1 MRVALALALIVAVP
15 GVAASPLLV
24 AVVPDLPGSSQ
35 GDEGF
40 AIGCQDLAR
49 RGADCDLTGH
59 SVTDGESSWTFA
71 PGTTVPASATLWLV
85 GNLTVWKAHD
95 GPGPAMAAIGLPR
108 LGNDGDELT
117 LAAPGGTVLDTMAF
131 GDGTD
136 LDAPA
141 SPGLVLQRRP
151 RPMGAGQAE
160 QPRQGWQDTG
170 TGDDWR
176 TPRLHRIGESALAP
190 AAFEVDRVVLYASP
204 DSSFDVLTGLVAN
217 ARERL
222 HLHVYELRSAAL
234 ADALVAAKQAHPSLD
249 LQVLV
254 DGNPVG
260 AGADD
265 RHATADAL
273 RRIQAVGGVA
283 VLAGNGRYDD
293 HHLKLL
299 VADDAVAVQ
308 SENWVPSG
316 VPEDPSWGNRG
327 WGLVAYDAPLADWSA
342 AWMAEDR
349 SAWDSEPFVLAA
361 YDPLF
366 KAPLRQAPRTGA
378 YGPAVLP
385 LELVGPIRIRPVVA
399 PDHTQDPASDP
410 INTLAAHASRR
421 LDVEQLDL
429 STSGNNRLGWSS
441 SDPLADAIIG
451 SSQAGARVRVLA
463 SSPFSPDDTGNRD
476 ALAWLDARGVDGA
489 LFDRAGLI
497 LHNKGIVADDAVVV
511 GSLNGNLHSRAQNR
525 EVAFIVDSAAAA
537 DYYDALF
544 DADWDHEGAPRDWS
558 VPGRDIR
565 GLPLAP
571 WPILLA
577 VLGVVATCG
586 RRWS

>member
-1 MRVALALALIVAVP
+1 MRVAPPLRLPLPLLVAFLAIGSA
-15 GVAASPLLV
+15 GVSASPLLV
-24 AVVPDLPGSSQ
+24 AVVPDLPGSAA

-40 AIGCQDLAR
+40 AVACAGP
-49 RGADCDLTGH
+49 ADCALAGH
-59 SVTDGESSWTFA
+59 SVTDGESSWTF
-71 PGTTVPASATLWLV
+71 PQGTTVAAGTSLWVV
-85 GNLTVWKAHD
+85 GNLTHWQAHD
-95 GPGPAMAAIGLPR
+95 GPGPTLSATGLPR
-108 LGNDGDELT
+108 LGNEGDG
-117 LAAPGGTVLDTMAF
+117 LALLSPGGAVLDGMDF
-131 GDGTD
+131 GDGTR
-136 LDAPA
+136 LDGPA
-141 SPGLVLQRRP
+141 SPGLVLQRFRD
-151 RPMGAGQAE
+151 GT
-160 QPRQGWQDTG
+160 GWRDTG
-170 TGDDWR
+170 SADDWR
-176 TPRLHRIGESALAP
+176 TPRLHRIGESDLGRP
-190 AAFEVDRVVLYASP
+190 SFEVERAVLYASP
-204 DSSFDVLTGLVAN
+204 DSSFQVLTALMAG

-234 ADALVAAKQAHPSLD
+234 ADALVAAKQAHPGLD

-260 AGADD
+260 AGQDD

-273 RRIQAVGGVA
+273 RRVQAVGGVA

-293 HHLKLL
+293 HHLKVL

-327 WGLVAYDAPLADWSA
+327 WGVAAYDEGMADWFA
-342 AWMAEDR
+342 HWMAADR
-349 SAWDSEPFVLAA
+349 SAWDVRPFDLAA

-366 KAPLRQAPRTGA
+366 EAPPRQAPRAGA
-378 YGPAVLP
+378 YGPPTPA
-385 LELVGPIRIRPVVA
+385 LELAGPILVTPVVA

-410 INTLAAHASRR
+410 IAAVARHATRR

-429 STSGNNRLGWSS
+429 STAGRNGLGWSG
-441 SDPLADAIIG
+441 SDPLADAMVAAQG
-451 SSQAGARVRVLA
+451 AGARVRALA
-463 SSPFSPDDTGNRD
+463 AAPFSAADTGNAD
-476 ALAWLDARGVDGA
+476 SLAWLDARGVDGA
-489 LFDRAGLI
+489 VFDRAGLV
-497 LHNKGIVADDAVVV
+497 LHNKGLVADGTVVV

-525 EVAFIVDSAAAA
+525 EVALIVESAEAAA
-537 DYYDALF
+537 YFGALF
-544 DADWDHEGAPRDWS
+544 DADWDGEGPPRDWS
-558 VPGRDIR
+558 VPGQDIR